1 MEVFGFKT
9 LKKISQDLKTR
20 EEQAKK
26 GLLGPV
32 LTRFNYE
39 EMSVG

>member
-20 EEQAKK
+20 EEKAKK
-26 GLLGPV
+26 RLLGPV
-32 LTRFNYE
+32 LTRFNYA